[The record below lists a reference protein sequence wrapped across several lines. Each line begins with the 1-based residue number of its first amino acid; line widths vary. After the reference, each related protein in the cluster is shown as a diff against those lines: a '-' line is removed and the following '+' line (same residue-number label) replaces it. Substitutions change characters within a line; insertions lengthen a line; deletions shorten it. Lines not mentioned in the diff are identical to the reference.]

1 MPAAGCC
8 SSATPPS
15 PSPAAAGTRW
25 SGRNIF
31 EFICPDDIAE
41 VRSKF
46 DSGEV
51 LRTPLRMRR
60 VRFRFRHADGQWR
73 WLESLAVNA
82 LHDPLLATIIVHS
95 RDVSEDVA
103 LEEALRRRER
113 RFSTLTEKSEDLIVV
128 LGADGKAVFESA
140 SISRIFGFRPRELT
154 SRRILRL
161 IHPSHRR
168 RAIGVGRELM
178 AHHGTERRLEFMV
191 RDGADGY
198 RWIEAILVD
207 LIEDPDVNGLLINAR
222 DVTARKLAEA
232 ERDSVLEE
240 ASVFVWEQDLAT
252 RRIRWLR
259 DSDALR
265 WLGTL
270 AGEHDER
277 DWERRVHAD
286 DVDRVLEAY
295 ARLESGAS
303 TTVSVEYRLQ
313 DGHGQWRRVLERGQ
327 LAGSNPRTAG
337 RLVRGVCIDITER
350 RRIEDALA
358 RSREQFRLALECAQI
373 GFYEWDVLA
382 DTLTGLDDWC
392 AAHGVPPEA
401 GRPGHD
407 ARWESHDPP
416 RRRRCAAA
424 RVRRPPAR
432 RDRILRSRVP
442 HAHRGR
448 ALDLGLRPRTDHRAN
463 RRREPASRGR
473 RVHGNRPSAT
483 RGTGA
488 ARDRESPGGHRLGRR
503 HRHVGNGTRRRRRAL
518 VQRLVRAGRPARL
531 RRP

>member
-1 MPAAGCC
+1 MNASLKDASDALTGSPDPALATLALAQWPGDVALLGADLRVEWINDRFAQRIGLCPAACVGLDWLALHPTAAIHA
-8 SSATPPS
+8 SGYQRASRGEGIELPPFPARGPEHVGYYATSLQPLRRDGRV
-15 PSPAAAGTRW
+15 AGLLVTERDCTAEEAGTSLEERRLELIH
-25 SGRNIF
+25 SMAEGTRDVVTLLDAGGRMLFVSKAAEAVTGRGADALVGRNIF

-46 DSGEV
+46 DSGDV
-51 LRTPLRMRR
+51 LRAPLRMRR
-60 VRFRFRHADGQWR
+60 VRFRFRHVDGSWR
-73 WLESLAVNA
+73 WLESLAVNT

-140 SISRIFGFRPRELT
+140 SINRIFGFRPRELT
-154 SRRILRL
+154 ARRILRL

-178 AHHGTERRLEFMV
+178 AHHGAERRLEFMI

-198 RWIEAILVD
+198 RWIEAILAD

-232 ERDSVLEE
+232 ERDSALEE

-277 DWERRVHAD
+277 DWERRVHPD
-286 DVDRVLEAY
+286 DIGRVLEAY
-295 ARLESGAS
+295 ARLESGVS
-303 TTVSVEYRLQ
+303 TMVSVEYRLE
-313 DGHGQWRRVLERGQ
+313 DGLGQWRRVLERGQ

-358 RSREQFRLALECAQI
+358 RSRE
-373 GFYEWDVLA
+373 
-382 DTLTGLDDWC
+382 
-392 AAHGVPPEA
+392 
-401 GRPGHD
+401 
-407 ARWESHDPP
+407 
-416 RRRRCAAA
+416 
-424 RVRRPPAR
+424 
-432 RDRILRSRVP
+432 
-442 HAHRGR
+442 
-448 ALDLGLRPRTDHRAN
+448 
-463 RRREPASRGR
+463 
-473 RVHGNRPSAT
+473 
-483 RGTGA
+483 
-488 ARDRESPGGHRLGRR
+488 
-503 HRHVGNGTRRRRRAL
+503 
-518 VQRLVRAGRPARL
+518 
-531 RRP
+531 